1 MRFHFII
8 LSCKIGALNGMYYDG
23 FEPQKIESYRGV
35 CHQFARATARC
46 REKKKKKIHLILHL
60 PDSMLRFG
68 PASSFNTER

>member
-8 LSCKIGALNGMYYDG
+8 LSMQNRLSKWCIMTGLNLRRLNRTEMCVIDLQGL
-23 FEPQKIESYRGV
+23 QRNV
-35 CHQFARATARC
+35 
-46 REKKKKKIHLILHL
+46 EKTTPKIHLILHL